1 MTLGVAPLTHRAL
14 LSRIHCPVC
23 LAETLHK
30 GYRCLHCDH
39 DATPTPKPHKPAFG
53 ARLVLTPDWLKK
65 RRK

>member
-1 MTLGVAPLTHRAL
+1 L

-23 LAETLHK
+23 LSETLHK
-30 GYRCLHCDH
+30 GYRCLHCNH
-39 DATPTPKPHKPAFG
+39 DATPTPKPRKPAFG